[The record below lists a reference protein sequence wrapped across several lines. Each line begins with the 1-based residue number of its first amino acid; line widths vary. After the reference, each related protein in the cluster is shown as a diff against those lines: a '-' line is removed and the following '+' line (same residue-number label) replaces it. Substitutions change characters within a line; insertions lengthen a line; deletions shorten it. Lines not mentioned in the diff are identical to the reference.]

1 MPKYTIKWVESV
13 EYITVVD
20 GPNADDALQAF
31 YDGEILMAIEP
42 TGWAEM
48 EPDSVQVFEENSDT
62 PIDLTA

>member
-13 EYITVVD
+13 EYYAIVEGSD
-20 GPNADDALQAF
+20 ADDALQAL
-31 YDGEILMAIEP
+31 YDDVGEHAPEP

-48 EPDSVQVFEENSDT
+48 EPDSIEVFEENSDT

>member
-1 MPKYTIKWVESV
+1 MPKYTIKWIEFV
-13 EYITVVD
+13 EYSAIVE
-20 GPNADDALQAF
+20 GSNADDALQAL
-31 YDGEILMAIEP
+31 YDDVSEYAPEP